1 MAFFIDSWPEESGSQ
16 IFRREPAKGPWL
28 SPCLPQAEP
37 DHKIIAAVERGP

>member
-28 SPCLPQAEP
+28 SACLLA
-37 DHKIIAAVERGP
+37 GPGSQK